1 MTQQIVGADDTATA
15 GDRVFAQ
22 LAPQGAVPPWQALAD
37 FAPALGAQVRH
48 SLGAIMARP
57 QLDLRTREL
66 ATVCMLAAIGGC
78 EPQLEF
84 HIGGALRAGATPAEV
99 VEAISQ
105 VYLYAGFPRTLNALQ
120 VARKA
125 LADQSSTTG

>member
-1 MTQQIVGADDTATA
+1 MTQQLVDTDDTTA
-15 GDRVFAQ
+15 EGERVFAA
-22 LAPQGAVPPWQALAD
+22 LAPEGAVPPWQAIAD
-37 FAPALGAQVRH
+37 VAPALGAQVRQ

-66 ATVCMLAAIGGC
+66 ATVCMLAALGGC

-84 HIGGALRAGATPAEV
+84 HIGGALRAGATTTEV
-99 VEAISQ
+99 IESITQ

-120 VARKA
+120 VARKV
-125 LADQSSTTG
+125 LAAHQD